1 VATPSLAPREVY
13 QILRDIALGIRD
25 LQRVSEPRWA
35 EMACGSMTVQADRWM
50 LTLCNEEGSLDHC
63 IHCSSPDGRA
73 YQFDTHH
80 PYGTNP
86 VSLMSTWEHAQLLR
100 LLGAA

>member
-1 VATPSLAPREVY
+1 MATPSLTPREVY

-25 LQRVSEPRWA
+25 LQRVSDLRWA
-35 EMACGSMTVQADRWM
+35 EIACGSMTVQADGWT
-50 LTLCNEEGSLDHC
+50 LTLCNEEGALDHC
-63 IHCSSPDGRA
+63 SCCSSPDGRV
-73 YQFDTHH
+73 YLFDTHH

-86 VSLMSTWEHAQLLR
+86 VAFMSTWEHAQVLR